1 MTYFYFF
8 LGFVVLLLGAKWLVD
23 GASSI
28 GKKLGLP
35 QIIIGLTIVA
45 LGTSLPELVINIFA
59 SINGSSDLAIGNVIG
74 SNIMNTL
81 LIIGIAAIIYPIS
94 MTGKKGVTDA
104 FIVLAATLVLLLLAN
119 DYILSGNEPNISMI
133 DGFILLGLLIFFLVW
148 TFLKKGALQE
158 EAEESDIKSMKVSLS
173 VVFIMLGS
181 LGLFFGGKWI
191 VNGVN
196 QISTDLGL
204 AESVIGLTIIATA
217 TSLPELVTSVI
228 AALKKNT
235 DLAVGNAIGS
245 NLFNILMVLGLSA
258 VIHPIDYDTSLNN
271 QLYILIGATVLI
283 ILFIIF
289 GVEKFSRITV
299 KSSTRTISRFEG
311 IVLIGLYLVFL
322 YISLWYQ

>member
-1 MTYFYFF
+1 M
-8 LGFVVLLLGAKWLVD
+8 LLGAKWLVD

-119 DYILSGNEPNISMI
+119 DYILPGNEPNISMI
-133 DGFILLGLLIFFLVW
+133 DGFILLGLLILFLIW
-148 TFLKKGALQE
+148 TFVKKGALQE

-173 VVFIMLGS
+173 VAFILLGS

-299 KSSTRTISRFEG
+299 KSSTRAISRFEG
-311 IVLIGLYLVFL
+311 IILIGLYLVFL

>member
-1 MTYFYFF
+1 
-8 LGFVVLLLGAKWLVD
+8 LLLGAKWLVD

-173 VVFIMLGS
+173 VGFILLGS